1 LIAAAEAEEAAF
13 RQLRD
18 RWQPN
23 SPSLFETVEQQRSK
37 AARAQKE
44 VEDLAMALQ
53 EKLEKASDPEELLAM
68 EEFDAAFDLV
78 RNDWDKFH
86 DDYAGL
92 SQEAGSMD
100 NAEVLLR
107 LEQLMRQLG
116 AVLEA
121 VDRLPA
127 APAAED
133 SIEMLQ
139 DAAEAEL
146 RALANVYET
155 LDLVVMEDAA
165 EKPDAPGEDESGQP
179 VGPLLET
186 MNPTIEDVE
195 ATLRE
200 VRRTTREFLD
210 GHALADLEEVQE
222 FVGEYER
229 LLADWDAFH
238 QRYNDWRRTE
248 GGCDRTEVLQALGQ
262 FSIRIDELGRQVRD
276 LPESGYLLPM
286 YTLLVEA
293 VEREEGAVRA
303 LRNSWQPFTVDAFIA
318 VDQERDNAN
327 RLRRQANI
335 GLQELRD
342 RP

>member
-1 LIAAAEAEEAAF
+1 
-13 RQLRD
+13 
-18 RWQPN
+18 
-23 SPSLFETVEQQRSK
+23 
-37 AARAQKE
+37 
-44 VEDLAMALQ
+44 
-53 EKLEKASDPEELLAM
+53 
-68 EEFDAAFDLV
+68 
-78 RNDWDKFH
+78 
-86 DDYAGL
+86 
-92 SQEAGSMD
+92 MD

-342 RP
+342 RS